1 MRWRRWLAGAAALAG
16 ALAPFAGSPYRSASA
31 GSAGEDRTHA
41 TARAAMTAA
50 GQESNAVA
58 QDRSAAVQTSSAA
71 GQASAIDV
79 AELARAVA
87 EQEDHVSAVE
97 LAAWLR
103 ARRPG
108 LRVIDLRTADEFAAY
123 HIPGAEHVPLE
134 QLASVRFAADDTIVL
149 YSEMGVHGGQGWV
162 FLRALGHRHVVF
174 LRNGLHEWLEDVM
187 SPTIAADAPAA
198 AQAEFD
204 RVAEL
209 SRWFGGTPRRLGG
222 PATATVSD
230 GSAVAPTTARRRG
243 C

>member
-1 MRWRRWLAGAAALAG
+1 MRWRRYLASAAALAG
-16 ALAPFAGSPYRSASA
+16 ALAPFAGSPYRSA
-31 GSAGEDRTHA
+31 
-41 TARAAMTAA
+41 
-50 GQESNAVA
+50 
-58 QDRSAAVQTSSAA
+58 RSAAPSAA
-71 GQASAIDV
+71 AKATIDV

-108 LRVIDLRTADEFAAY
+108 LRVIDVRTAGEFAAY

-134 QLASVRFAADDTIVL
+134 QLAAARFAADETIVL
-149 YSEMGVHGGQGWV
+149 YSELGVHGGQAWV
-162 FLRALGHRHVVF
+162 FLRALGHRRVVF
-174 LRNGLHEWLEDVM
+174 LRNGLHEWLDDVM
-187 SPTIAADAPAA
+187 SPTLAADAPAA

-204 RVAEL
+204 RVAAL
-209 SRWFGGTPRRLGG
+209 SRWFGGTPRRLGT
-222 PATATVSD
+222 PTTTAVSE

>member
-1 MRWRRWLAGAAALAG
+1 MRWRRYLAGAAALAG
-16 ALAPFAGSPYRSASA
+16 ALAPFAGSPYRSARPA
-31 GSAGEDRTHA
+31 V
-41 TARAAMTAA
+41 
-50 GQESNAVA
+50 SNAA
-58 QDRSAAVQTSSAA
+58 PSATPRATPSAT
-71 GQASAIDV
+71 IDV

-97 LAAWLR
+97 LAGWLR

-108 LRVIDLRTADEFAAY
+108 LRVIDVRTAGEFAAY

-134 QLASVRFAADDTIVL
+134 QLVSARFAADETIVL
-149 YSEMGVHGGQGWV
+149 YSEMGVHGGQAWV

-174 LRNGLHEWLEDVM
+174 LRNGLHEWLDDVM

-209 SRWFGGTPRRLGG
+209 SRWFGGTPRRLGA
-222 PATATVSD
+222 PVTAAASD
-230 GSAVAPTTARRRG
+230 GPAVAPTAARRRG